1 MQMTG
6 KVLLDAEE
14 QPLCRFGLLRPFF
27 GNVHIPGRLRRRFE
41 VALLFIFLENHESV
55 SSFQLPASSSQFFAS
70 LRAANHHPISHP
82 QFHRQSTFSIDNPHS
97 QSTIDTYQI
106 RSRQS
111 EIRNRSSS

>member
-1 MQMTG
+1 MTMPAPYPSGMTPSKVPYSIGWSSTCIASRFVLGSSDGPFGTPRQQHALPFEPEVVVQMTG

-55 SSFQLPASSSQFFAS
+55 SSFQLP
-70 LRAANHHPISHP
+70 
-82 QFHRQSTFSIDNPHS
+82 
-97 QSTIDTYQI
+97 
-106 RSRQS
+106 
-111 EIRNRSSS
+111 